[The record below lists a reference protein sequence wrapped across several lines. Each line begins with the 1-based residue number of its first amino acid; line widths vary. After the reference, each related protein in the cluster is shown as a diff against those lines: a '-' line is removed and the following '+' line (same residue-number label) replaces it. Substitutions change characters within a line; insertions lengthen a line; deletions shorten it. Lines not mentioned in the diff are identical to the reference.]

1 MLETQSMIPDTV
13 NRLRVAVEDLQMLI
27 DDSSDAETS
36 SIEFRAALEAIEF
49 ASVTL
54 RDEA

>member
-54 RDEA
+54 REA